1 MKKGIDGMTF
11 EMTKVESALISYLGF
26 DEEKRFLLI
35 EFIRGP
41 VYIYNEVPKSVYDA
55 LLSAEIPDDFFN
67 SNIRYV
73 YKNRRVW

>member
-26 DEEKRFLLI
+26 DEENRFLLI

>member
-11 EMTKVESALISYLGF
+11 EMTKVESKLISYLGF
-26 DEEKRFLLI
+26 EEEKQILLI

-41 VYIYNEVPKSVYDA
+41 VYIYSEVPKSVYDA

-67 SNIRYV
+67 SSIRYV
-73 YKNRRVW
+73 FKNRRVW